1 MSRAVASQW
10 IALMLLLVLAGVLQG
25 CPMVL
30 MGVGATGGVAGTTY
44 AKGEVEQVHA
54 ASYNTV
60 WDATLHALRTMH
72 VAVSETQKDQISAKA
87 GGANLDGT
95 SVTVTVLPVTR
106 DTTSVRVR
114 VGTFGD
120 RPASER
126 IQGEIA
132 VIIKAL
138 DLSGPKDTL

>member
-1 MSRAVASQW
+1 
-10 IALMLLLVLAGVLQG
+10 
-25 CPMVL
+25 MVL
-30 MGVGATGGVAGTTY
+30 MGVGATGGVAGTNY
-44 AKGEVEQVHA
+44 ARGEMEQVHA
-54 ASYNTV
+54 APYSTV

-87 GGANLDGT
+87 VGVKLDGT

-106 DTTSVRVR
+106 DVTSVRVR

-132 VIIKAL
+132 VVLKR
-138 DLSGPKDTL
+138 ST